1 MLVPEITHRRHGGG
15 GPENSPFR
23 ASSVG
28 LSDRTAG
35 VCELQR
41 WPHDLRAGGA
51 SHVGDSGEQTG
62 GRTRPRRRAP
72 QGAAGPQDARVRE
85 EEYACRPNYLSYSLK
100 QAFFLPFCK
109 AASYT
114 VKIPQIFTLQV
125 AELFE
130 ML

>member
-41 WPHDLRAGGA
+41 WPHDLRAGGQA
-51 SHVGDSGEQTG
+51 TSATQESK
-62 GRTRPRRRAP
+62 RADAHGP
-72 QGAAGPQDARVRE
+72 GAGPLRGLPAPRTPASARRSMHDVPTT
-85 EEYACRPNYLSYSLK
+85 YP
-100 QAFFLPFCK
+100 
-109 AASYT
+109 T
-114 VKIPQIFTLQV
+114 H
-125 AELFE
+125 
-130 ML
+130 